1 MSEDINNSL
10 QRTRAELIENFD
22 DEVREKLR
30 VRSSSAQ
37 EYRRRFE
44 TLLMDL
50 TRHELKDDAE
60 FPTDYS
66 FLLHRKTFDGDYPL
80 GLYELP
86 RRTGEAHLY
95 RLGHPLAIAVINAA
109 KNRELQP
116 GTVEFD
122 LTRHE
127 GKISVLEE
135 YKGASG
141 KLSACI
147 LTVQALEQREEYFL
161 FAGLTRDGEALD
173 DEAVKRLFTLDGTLI
188 AGSPEAADTGISAL
202 LDQKKQAVLRT
213 VSQRNAD
220 YFENEADKLDG
231 WAEDLKFGL
240 EREISD

>member
-1 MSEDINNSL
+1 MSEDIDNSL
-10 QRTRAELIENFD
+10 QKTRAELIENFD

-37 EYRRRFE
+37 EYRNRFE
-44 TLLMDL
+44 TLLMDV

-60 FPTDYS
+60 FPSDYS
-66 FLLHRKTFDGDYPL
+66 FRLHRKTFDGDYPL

-116 GTVEFD
+116 GIVEFD
-122 LTRHE
+122 LTRHQ

-135 YKGASG
+135 YRGTSG
-141 KLSACI
+141 KLSVCI
-147 LTVQALEQREEYFL
+147 LTAQALEQREEYFL
-161 FAGLTRDGEALD
+161 FAGLTRDGKTLD
-173 DEAVKRLFTLDGTLI
+173 DEAVKRLFTLDGTLL

-202 LDQKKQAVLRT
+202 LDQKEQAGLRA

-231 WAEDLKFGL
+231 GP
-240 EREISD
+240 